1 VTSTTSVNQYSQFP
15 DFVTQTERTMT
26 AANPAVQFEARGV
39 YNRSTN
45 TFTATSINLV
55 L

>member
-1 VTSTTSVNQYSQFP
+1 MINTTTNRVSQLQA
-15 DFVTQTERTMT
+15 T
-26 AANPAVQFEARGV
+26 GV

-45 TFTATSINLV
+45 TFTATSINFV

>member
-1 VTSTTSVNQYSQFP
+1 VEANSLLSTTVPAMQL
-15 DFVTQTERTMT
+15 
-26 AANPAVQFEARGV
+26 AAKGV

-45 TFTATSINLV
+45 TFTATGIDFV